1 MNDVKQM
8 VETILC
14 KLVGQSLVGAARAAD
29 MLTLQL
35 GELRQRQTPLGRTV
49 ETGEWA
55 LHIQCAW
62 RIGNA
67 QGIYTGRSDY
77 WQPPEAVESDAV
89 IESWNPE
96 LGNLRDSRMSAW
108 IAQRQT
114 SPAKVQ
120 SVSSDC
126 FAGIRLHFDDGY
138 TLEVFSDSSSDE
150 DWRLIAW
157 DGDEHL
163 VVIGGK
169 PEW

>member
-8 VETILC
+8 VESVLC
-14 KLVGQSLVGAARAAD
+14 KLVGQPLVGAARAAD
-29 MLTLQL
+29 MLILQL
-35 GELRQRQTPLGRTV
+35 GKLRQRQTPPGRNV

-55 LHIQCAW
+55 LHIQCPW
-62 RIGNA
+62 RIGNS

-77 WQPPEAVESDAV
+77 WQPQEAAETRA
-89 IESWNPE
+89 ELENWNPE
-96 LGNLRDSRMSAW
+96 LSNIWDERMSAW
-108 IAQRQT
+108 IAKRQT
-114 SPAKVQ
+114 SPVKVR

-126 FAGIRLHFDDGY
+126 FAGMRLHFDDGF

-157 DGDEHL
+157 DDDKHL

-169 PEW
+169 PEC